1 MAKQLNE
8 QDLKAEQDHLNGTCD
23 AVEKALTY
31 IQERVEKID
40 EQVKEQQKVG
50 SKGLAQLIALKK
62 ALTLSE
68 NEAVKHERMLQEAYF
83 GRFDFHVDGEEQEK
97 AYYLGYFGF
106 NEHDEAG
113 YRVLSWKAP
122 LSEIFYRDRSRIE
135 DLETTHEG
143 DMVSG
148 ETLGKRRYLVDG
160 RTLLAC
166 EDIISGKAIIDSIAA
181 GDPEGEKPVDVE
193 DAILMQILAADTEA
207 KLKDIIR
214 SIQAEQDK
222 IIRLP
227 LNRTLVVQG
236 VAGSGKSTVGLH
248 RIAYLLYNHRKA
260 LTEEAVLVLV
270 PNPQFVDYIQD
281 LLPMLETE
289 TIKQETFE
297 SLMKKILSHRQPVIH
312 LNELP
317 EYHHRPELLTLYAQ
331 KGSDGFIKL
340 MDAYINSLYNM
351 ILKKIE
357 PLKVEGTT
365 FRVRADE
372 QRKLVNTQM
381 PFNKVV
387 KQLQDYV
394 TSKLRVYLTEEME
407 GRLAHLSL
415 AEQSRIEQQLKNAVG
430 AYNQRFM
437 PLDLMKVYRHFW
449 NTKGEVAEKFGLPDF
464 ETLRTITVDL
474 LDQGKLERKDLA
486 ALFHL
491 KLGIEGREGISRYRH
506 IFVDEAQDYSPEEFW
521 VIRKLSENHSMT
533 LMGDI
538 HQGIYRHRG
547 LSQWE
552 ELTNGVI
559 SDLKPE
565 IYYLND
571 SYRSTAE
578 IVAYA
583 NHLIED
589 DYLKARPV
597 ERRGEA
603 VVEKACS
610 SAGEL
615 EQGVVDFIYACSERQ
630 FRTVAVICQRPE
642 EVISLAK
649 MLKKRNN
656 PFEINGI
663 TSDKDAFKNGV
674 SIITVDRAKGLE
686 FDAAL
691 VYDGSVFNYPLEDP
705 MEKRRLYVALTRAK
719 HYLWVLNFTKS
730 RYTSI

>member
-1 MAKQLNE
+1 MAKQLDE
-8 QDLKAEQDHLNGTCD
+8 KDLQAEQDNLNGTCD
-23 AVEKALTY
+23 ALEKSLTY
-31 IQERVEKID
+31 IKERVNQID
-40 EQVKEQQKVG
+40 EQVKDQQKVG
-50 SKGLAQLIALKK
+50 SKGLSQLIALKK

-68 NEAVKHERMLQEAYF
+68 NEAAKHEKMLQEAYF
-83 GRFDFHVDGEEQEK
+83 GRFDFRADGEEQEK

-106 NEHDEAG
+106 NEADEKG

-143 DMVSG
+143 DTVSG
-148 ETLGKRRYLVDG
+148 ETLGKRRYLVDE

-181 GDPEGEKPVDVE
+181 DDPEGEKPVDVE
-193 DAILMQILAADTEA
+193 DAILMQILASDTEA

-214 SIQAEQDK
+214 SIQGEQDK

-248 RIAYLLYNHRKA
+248 RIAFLLYNYRKA
-260 LTEEAVLVLV
+260 LSEDAVLVLV

-289 TIKQETFE
+289 TVKQETFE
-297 SLMKKILSHRQPVIH
+297 SLMKKILQHKQGVVH

-317 EYHHRPELLTLYAQ
+317 EYHNRPELLEAYGQ
-331 KGSDGFIKL
+331 KGSDNFISL
-340 MDAYINSLYNM
+340 VDAYIDSLYNL

-357 PLKVEGTT
+357 PLKIEASGSV

-372 QRKLVNTQM
+372 QRKLVNKEI

-387 KQLQDYV
+387 KQVQDYV
-394 TSKLRVYLTEEME
+394 TSKLRVFLTEQME
-407 GRLAHLSL
+407 GPLANLTL
-415 AEQSRIEQQLKNAVG
+415 KEQARVQQELKEAVNE
-430 AYNQRFM
+430 YNQKFM
-437 PLDLMKVYRHFW
+437 PLDLIKVYKHFW
-449 NTKGEVAEKFGLPDF
+449 NTKAEVAEKFELTAF
-464 ETLRTITVDL
+464 ETLRDITL
-474 LDQGKLERKDLA
+474 EILEQGKLERKDLA
-486 ALFHL
+486 VLFHL
-491 KLGIEGREGISRYRH
+491 KWGIEGREGIDRYRH

-547 LSQWE
+547 LSSWE
-552 ELTNGVI
+552 ELMGGVI
-559 SDLKPE
+559 SDLKPD

-571 SYRSTAE
+571 SYRSTWE
-578 IVAYA
+578 IVEFA
-583 NHLIED
+583 NHLIAD

-597 ERRGEA
+597 HRRGEP
-603 VVEKACS
+603 VLERDCS
-610 SAGEL
+610 TVGDM
-615 EQGVVDFIYACSERQ
+615 EQGVIDFIYACSERK
-630 FRTVAVICQRPE
+630 FRTVAIICQTGA
-642 EVISLAK
+642 EVQSLGK

-656 PFEINGI
+656 PYAINAI
-663 TSDKDAFKNGV
+663 TKDADPFTDGV
-674 SIITVDRAKGLE
+674 SLITVDRAKGLE

-691 VYDGSVFNYPLEDP
+691 VYDGSEKNYPTVDAI
-705 MEKRRLYVALTRAK
+705 EKRRLYVALTRAK
-719 HYLWVLNFTKS
+719 HYLWVLYH
-730 RYTSI
+730 R

>member
-1 MAKQLNE
+1 MAKQLDE
-8 QDLKAEQDHLNGTCD
+8 KDLQAERDNLNGTCD
-23 AVEKALTY
+23 AVEKSLTF
-31 IQERVEKID
+31 IRERVDKID
-40 EQVKEQQKVG
+40 EQVKEQQKAG
-50 SKGLAQLIALKK
+50 SKALSQLIALKK
-62 ALTLSE
+62 ALVLSE
-68 NEAVKHERMLQEAYF
+68 SEATKHEKMLEEAYF
-83 GRFDFHVDGEEQEK
+83 GRFDFRADGEEQEK

-106 NEHDEAG
+106 NEADEKG

-135 DLETTHEG
+135 NLETTHEG
-143 DMVSG
+143 DLVSG

-181 GDPEGEKPVDVE
+181 DDPEGEKPVDVE
-193 DAILMQILAADTEA
+193 DAILMQILASDTEA

-214 SIQAEQDK
+214 SIQGEQDK

-248 RIAYLLYNHRKA
+248 RIAFLLYNHRKA

-289 TIKQETFE
+289 TVKQETFE
-297 SLMKKILSHRQPVIH
+297 SLMKKILAHKQGIVH

-317 EYHHRPELLTLYAQ
+317 EYHHRQEVLELYAQ
-331 KGSDGFIKL
+331 KGSDAFIAL
-340 MDAYINSLYNM
+340 MDAYLDSLYNL

-357 PLKVEGTT
+357 PLKIEVSGVT
-365 FRVRADE
+365 FKVRADE
-372 QRKLVNTQM
+372 QRKLVNKEI

-387 KQLQDYV
+387 KQVQDYV
-394 TSKLRVYLTEEME
+394 TSKLRVFLMEQME
-407 GRLAHLSL
+407 GPLGNLTL
-415 AEQSRIEQQLKNAVG
+415 KEQARIDQELKEAVNG
-430 AYNQRFM
+430 YNQRFM
-437 PLDLMKVYRHFW
+437 TLDLMKVYKHFW
-449 NTKGEVAEKFGLPDF
+449 NTKPEVAEKFGLENF
-464 ETLRTITVDL
+464 GQLKVMTLEIL
-474 LDQGKLERKDLA
+474 ESGKLERKDLA

-491 KLGIEGREGISRYRH
+491 KLGIEGREGINRYRH

-521 VIRKLSENHSMT
+521 VIRRLSENHSMT

-547 LSQWE
+547 LKSWE
-552 ELTNGVI
+552 ELMGGVI
-559 SDLKPE
+559 SDLKPD

-571 SYRSTAE
+571 SYRSTWE
-578 IVAYA
+578 IVEFA

-589 DYLKARPV
+589 DNLKARPV
-597 ERRGEA
+597 HRRGEA
-603 VVEKACS
+603 VLERDCAS
-610 SAGEL
+610 DGDL
-615 EQGVVDFIYACSERQ
+615 EQGVVDFIYACAERK
-630 FRTVAVICQRPE
+630 FRTVAIICQTSD
-642 EVISLAK
+642 EVLK
-649 MLKKRNN
+649 LGKNLKKRNN
-656 PFEINGI
+656 PYAISPV
-663 TSDKDAFKNGV
+663 TSDADAFKDGV

-691 VYDGSVFNYPLEDP
+691 VYDGSEANFPVEDP
-705 MEKRRLYVALTRAK
+705 IEKRRLYVALTRAK
-719 HYLWVLNFTKS
+719 HYLWVLY
-730 RYTSI
+730 RR